1 MHGATP
7 EHQLEVQVQFL
18 SQKEKW
24 AGETKVVRFFSVDWT
39 GNLPDRVTK
48 NLILFVY
55 TKLSIGDAEQEFI
68 NCYNIYGIAFS
79 TD

>member
-39 GNLPDRVTK
+39 GNLVTK
-48 NLILFVY
+48 ILFVY